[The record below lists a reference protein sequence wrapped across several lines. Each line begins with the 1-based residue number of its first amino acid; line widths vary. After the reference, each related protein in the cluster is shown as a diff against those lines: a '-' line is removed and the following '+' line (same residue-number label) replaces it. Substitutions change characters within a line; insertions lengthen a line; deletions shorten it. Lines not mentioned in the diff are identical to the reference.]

1 MRQRITA
8 SSMAYWK
15 EDNQR
20 YALHYTENEVK
31 DLVAGKVE
39 DRKQLRCS
47 FCNKTQDQ
55 VRKLIAGPGVYICDE
70 CIEICS
76 EIIEEEFEG
85 DSVIDSDINLLKPV
99 EIKNFLDQHVVG
111 QDEAKKVL
119 AVSVYN
125 HYKRVLADKDLD
137 VELQKSNILMIGPTG
152 SGKTYLAQTLA
163 KLLNVPFAIADAT
176 ALTEAG
182 YVGEDVENIL
192 LKLIQAADFDIERA
206 EYGIIY
212 VDEIDKITRKSENT
226 SITRD
231 VSGEGVQQA
240 LLKILEGTV
249 ASVPPQG
256 GRKHP
261 HQEFIQIDTTNIL
274 FICGGAFD
282 GLEKII
288 ESRIGQK
295 SIGFNAQIHEKNK
308 TNVGEIL
315 RQTMPQDLVKFGM
328 IPEFV
333 GRVPVCVALD
343 MLDEKALVKILT
355 EPKNAITKQY
365 KKLFELDGV
374 ELEFEPDAIE
384 EIAKQ
389 SFERKIGARGLRAI
403 MEAVMMDSMYTIPS
417 DTKAVKCIITKNAV
431 LGEEKPQIIFSDE
444 NVTRKPIVKRSS
456 KKSKGEIA

>member
-1 MRQRITA
+1 M
-8 SSMAYWK
+8 
-15 EDNQR
+15 
-20 YALHYTENEVK
+20 
-31 DLVAGKVE
+31 AGKID

-76 EIIEEEFEG
+76 EIIEEEFDGEP
-85 DSVIDSDINLLKPV
+85 VMNSDINLLKPA
-99 EIKNFLDQHVVG
+99 EIKAFLDQHVVG

-125 HYKRVLADKDLD
+125 HYKRVLSEKDLD

-192 LKLIQAADFDIERA
+192 LKIIQAADFDIERA

-212 VDEIDKITRKSENT
+212 IDEIDKITRKSENT

-288 ESRIGQK
+288 EARIGQK

-308 TNVGEIL
+308 TNVGEL
-315 RQTMPQDLVKFGM
+315 FRQVMPQDLIKFGL

-333 GRVPVCVALD
+333 GRVPVTVALD
-343 MLDEKALVKILT
+343 MLDEEALVRILT

-374 ELEFEPDAIE
+374 ELEFEEDALN
-384 EIAKQ
+384 EIAQQ
-389 SFERKIGARGLRAI
+389 SFKRKIGARGLRAI
-403 MEAVMMDSMYTIPS
+403 MENVMMDSMYSLPS
-417 DTKAVKCIITKNAV
+417 DTRAVKCIITKESV
-431 LGEEKPQIIFSDE
+431 IGSEKPRVIFSE
-444 NVTRKPIVKRSS
+444 EAVARKPIGRRTS
-456 KKSKGEIA
+456 KKSKDEIA